1 MVSDRKSALEHVTK
15 ARDIVA
21 KQRKL
26 IAEIR
31 ARGGDCGN
39 MEDMLWVFE
48 RSLAIFEDD
57 LAAITKDQIPA

>member
-1 MVSDRKSALEHVTK
+1 
-15 ARDIVA
+15 
-21 KQRKL
+21 
-26 IAEIR
+26 
-31 ARGGDCGN
+31 

>member
-1 MVSDRKSALEHVTK
+1 MVSDRKSALKRVTE

-31 ARGGDCGN
+31 ACGGDCGKV
-39 MEDMLWVFE
+39 EDMLWVFE

-57 LAAITKDQIPA
+57 LAAITKDRIPA

>member
-1 MVSDRKSALEHVTK
+1 MVSDRKSALKRVTK